1 MSQAIPSSTTISGT
15 TKSGTT
21 SSNRHVLHC
30 RMQSEP
36 AGLERLCRVVRVRG
50 FRIAGMSVESSGGH
64 FDIALTLEG
73 SRPISMLQSKLLKL
87 HTVGEVVLGEQ
98 QARSVA

>member
-1 MSQAIPSSTTISGT
+1 MSQAITSSTTTSGT
-15 TKSGTT
+15 TT
-21 SSNRHVLHC
+21 SNRHILHC

-50 FRIAGMSVESSGGH
+50 FRIAGMSVESSGEH

-73 SRPISMLQSKLLKL
+73 SRPISMLQSQLLKL

-98 QARSVA
+98 EMRSVAC

>member
-1 MSQAIPSSTTISGT
+1 MSQAITSSTTTSGT
-15 TKSGTT
+15 TT
-21 SSNRHVLHC
+21 SNRHILHC

-50 FRIAGMSVESSGGH
+50 FRIAGMSVESSGEH
-64 FDIALTLEG
+64 FNIALTLEG
-73 SRPISMLQSKLLKL
+73 SRPISMLQSQLLKL
-87 HTVGEVVLGEQ
+87 HTVGEVVLGAQ

>member
-1 MSQAIPSSTTISGT
+1 MSQAITSSTAISDT
-15 TKSGTT
+15 TK
-21 SSNRHVLHC
+21 SNRHVLHC

-50 FRIAGMSVESSGGH
+50 FRIAGMSVESSGEH
-64 FDIALTLEG
+64 FDIALTLVG
-73 SRPISMLQSKLLKL
+73 SRPISMLQSQLLKL
-87 HTVGEVVLGEQ
+87 HTVGKVVLGAQ

>member
-1 MSQAIPSSTTISGT
+1 MSQAITSSTTTSGT
-15 TKSGTT
+15 TT
-21 SSNRHVLHC
+21 SNRHILHC

-50 FRIAGMSVESSGGH
+50 FRIAGMSVESSGEH

-73 SRPISMLQSKLLKL
+73 SRPISMLQSQLLKL
-87 HTVGEVVLGEQ
+87 HTVGEVVLGAQ
-98 QARSVA
+98 LARSVA

>member
-1 MSQAIPSSTTISGT
+1 MSQAITSSTTTSGT
-15 TKSGTT
+15 TT
-21 SSNRHVLHC
+21 SNRHILHC

-50 FRIAGMSVESSGGH
+50 FRIAGMSVECTGEH

-73 SRPISMLQSKLLKL
+73 SRPISMLQSQLLKL
-87 HTVGEVVLGEQ
+87 HTVGEVVLGAQ

>member
-1 MSQAIPSSTTISGT
+1 MSQAIPSSTTNP
-15 TKSGTT
+15 
-21 SSNRHVLHC
+21 NRHVLHC
-30 RMQSEP
+30 RMQSGP

-50 FRIAGMSVESSGGH
+50 FRIAGMSVECSGEH

-73 SRPISMLQSKLLKL
+73 SRPISMLQSQLLKL
-87 HTVGEVVLGEQ
+87 HTVGEVVLGSG